1 MAIVALLVVAQLLW
15 IPISNAFAPTENAWR
30 ATVVDSTQLGA
41 WYRQQQFQGHAIA
54 VPPDRPDITYGLARF
69 GGVEGKHLLSEM
81 YSPLAYLPSGYQ
93 YRDHL
98 PAVNAQI
105 QCWLSE
111 HDVRMLAVDTGDEE
125 LRAVIELT
133 PESFPA
139 IGSLQRTHWDV
150 YAVTAR
156 LSSAECEAARS
167 ASR

>member
-1 MAIVALLVVAQLLW
+1 
-15 IPISNAFAPTENAWR
+15 
-30 ATVVDSTQLGA
+30 
-41 WYRQQQFQGHAIA
+41 
-54 VPPDRPDITYGLARF
+54 
-69 GGVEGKHLLSEM
+69 M

-111 HDVRMLAVDTGDEE
+111 HDVRMVAVDTGDEE

-150 YAVTAR
+150 YAVTTR
-156 LSSAECEAARS
+156 GLSSAECEAARS